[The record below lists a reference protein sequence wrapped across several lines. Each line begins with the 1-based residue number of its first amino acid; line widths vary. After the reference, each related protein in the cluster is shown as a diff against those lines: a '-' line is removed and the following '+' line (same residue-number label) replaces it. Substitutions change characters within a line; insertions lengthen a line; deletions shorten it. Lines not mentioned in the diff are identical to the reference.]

1 MDGKGAMH
9 TNATNTS
16 LSGDKIRDN
25 KQQIKNN
32 KECNAVHFWW
42 KENRRER
49 CTNDMIIT
57 LNPSSSSSLSSYH
70 QIVISNML
78 QLLDLCLDVSLS
90 FLICL
95 SSRASA
101 ACWPCTILILNIS
114 YSSTFQFILY
124 NIVNV
129 SSQYYNIVVKLN
141 LCETQKTS
149 LGLFGISSYAVFVY
163 FKLVF
168 LYLGVCHMGS

>member
-1 MDGKGAMH
+1 MH

-25 KQQIKNN
+25 KQQTTNN

-42 KENRRER
+42 RENRRER
-49 CTNDMIIT
+49 CTDNIIGVIIII

-95 SSRASA
+95 SSPASA

-124 NIVNV
+124 DKLISSNCPLFKIMPYVGWMNTFPGNRDDIGRQDPRV
-129 SSQYYNIVVKLN
+129 SSISTHTPHHVLIVSQYI
-141 LCETQKTS
+141 
-149 LGLFGISSYAVFVY
+149 
-163 FKLVF
+163 
-168 LYLGVCHMGS
+168 